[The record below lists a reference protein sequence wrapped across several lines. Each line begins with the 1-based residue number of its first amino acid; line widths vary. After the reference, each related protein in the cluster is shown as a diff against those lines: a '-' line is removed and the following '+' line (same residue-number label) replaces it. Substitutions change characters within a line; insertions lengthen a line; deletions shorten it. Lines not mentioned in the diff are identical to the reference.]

1 MPHNPE
7 STVEVKGDTSGID
20 AVLDALQKKSE
31 LFGRTLTNSLKSAA
45 VSGHDLGDVLKQL
58 AMSIANMSLSA
69 GLKPLQD
76 LASGLFSNFI
86 GGLKKEPGAFYGTPP
101 LPADKPTAFA
111 KGGIVSS
118 PTYFNAGGS
127 LGLMG
132 EAGTEAIM
140 PLTRGADGRLGVAT
154 QGGGSAVH
162 VTFNMSTPDATS
174 FRKSEA
180 QLTGMLARA
189 ARKGARTF

>member
-1 MPHNPE
+1 MLENNTGKVEREFDTE
-7 STVEVKGDTSGID
+7 SCKE
-20 AVLDALQKKSE
+20 ALDELQKKSE

-45 VSGHDLGDVLKQL
+45 VSGRDLGDVLKQL
-58 AMSIANMSLSA
+58 AMSIANMALSA

-76 LASGLFSNFI
+76 LASGLFKDFI
-86 GGLKKEPGAFYGTPP
+86 GGLKPGAGSKTAAVGTQ
-101 LPADKPTAFA
+101 PTAFA
-111 KGGIVSS
+111 KGGVVSS

-162 VTFNMSTPDATS
+162 VTFNVSTPNAAS